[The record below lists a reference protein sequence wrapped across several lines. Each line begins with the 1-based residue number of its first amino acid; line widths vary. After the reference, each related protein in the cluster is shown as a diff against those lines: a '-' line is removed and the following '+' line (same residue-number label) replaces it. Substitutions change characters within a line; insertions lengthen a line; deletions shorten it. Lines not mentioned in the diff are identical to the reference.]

1 MNMSK
6 NKLFPLNS
14 ASDRLVT
21 EIVMNDC
28 KYMKIIDM
36 NCGCRNEYVSDL
48 HPLFRSLLQR
58 SLSYLLLYP
67 QFTYMIF
74 IYFQALY
81 YHLTGLFGTNIISC
95 LVSSIGGALH
105 QYRRGHGFKSRTG
118 LNFFLALFSPLLKKC
133 S

>member
-21 EIVMNDC
+21 EIVINDC

-74 IYFQALY
+74 IYLQALY
-81 YHLTGLFGTNIISC
+81 YHLTGLWNQHNDQLPVALLAQ
-95 LVSSIGGALH
+95 LVARCTSIVEVMGSSPVQA
-105 QYRRGHGFKSRTG
+105 
-118 LNFFLALFSPLLKKC
+118 
-133 S
+133 

>member
-21 EIVMNDC
+21 EIVISDC

-58 SLSYLLLYP
+58 SLSL
-67 QFTYMIF
+67 
-74 IYFQALY
+74 
-81 YHLTGLFGTNIISC
+81 S
-95 LVSSIGGALH
+95 
-105 QYRRGHGFKSRTG
+105 G